1 MTFARI
7 ILAIQILIL
16 GGVGMAYWV
25 RPYEMANLNGLLL
38 MESISV
44 INVRVWLGGLQ
55 VGLALF
61 LGWTL
66 RDRASIRS
74 GLMLVMLLQGTLALA
89 RITAVWLDRDS
100 LLLEDYSALSVKVF
114 TALLAGLA
122 LWRLDLLERREALA
136 AQRLLVADGGEVPP
150 QD

>member
-1 MTFARI
+1 IWQFRAGGANENAFGGSVQGHKRQTPMTFARI

-74 GLMLVMLLQGTLALA
+74 GLMLVMLLQ
-89 RITAVWLDRDS
+89 
-100 LLLEDYSALSVKVF
+100 
-114 TALLAGLA
+114 
-122 LWRLDLLERREALA
+122 
-136 AQRLLVADGGEVPP
+136 
-150 QD
+150 